1 MESQDST
8 ITIKSTINEI
18 YAITEVTQS
27 YTNASDNPIELKAS
41 FPIKEGV
48 QLTKFTVTIGT
59 KTIVSKI
66 ADKEKA
72 KEKVSDAIASGNT
85 GVYVEYGS
93 STDTQEVSIGN
104 LQPKEKVTMKSEY
117 MQMISSSDMSYQV
130 SLIQNYPCFIANSQ
144 REKYDI
150 LIGTVDVKCKSK
162 LTRLVAKQEN
172 TDYIITKQYNQE
184 YTQCEM
190 SITYSG
196 SPSNNEYPTLTFLF
210 RTANINKPTLY
221 AQYDPIRKE
230 SSYVLN
236 YIYSS
241 NSVKEI
247 PIPEQPD
254 EDASVCYYTKY
265 QEDVVNDTP
274 SLFIFL
280 IDQSGSMSGKPI
292 QLVKKCLQY
301 FMKSLPLKSYFQLI
315 GFGSNYKTY
324 NEKPIEYNE
333 ENVSSTMKIIEELT
347 ANLGGTNISSPLK
360 EIYNSKQ
367 YDGINLSK
375 NIFMLTDGEVDNRQE
390 CISLCR
396 DHADKFRVH
405 AVGLGTSFDRKLIN
419 ECGKQGNGSSSFC
432 TEIEKVNSTVIEC
445 VNKCLRSYLYD
456 SSFDVKDSLY
466 HYPEKKVI
474 TYQDDVINY
483 SFMKQGEII
492 KDKFDIPFTAT
503 NPIDNTAINQTI
515 SIESPEE
522 IEEGDTL
529 AKIIIGNLLKEGK
542 VNNQVELSKKYQVL
556 SKETALYGEI
566 KNEGNNEQGELI
578 QVNLNTEQKKEYD
591 QYLDRELM
599 KAMLYKSNKNY
610 LDFDGGFIHRG
621 SDLCTACPP
630 LGAISKKKNSIN
642 TIKVE
647 SAPKGAKMS
656 VGFHPFKKVGNFFS
670 NLFKKKE
677 SYEVDAE
684 PVRRGCCEVSA
695 SPYSLSGVCN
705 SKPPMKD
712 LDYEVSSAPVKRT
725 AAKYDSL
732 PIKKPITSS
741 DTSIKGYDD
750 LILQQSITEGYWS
763 KLDITMSLFSKGKVK
778 EVYEQVKKYIEAN
791 GGNLS
796 EEDKDRVI
804 STFTVIYFI
813 IVENPDK
820 KVESKLI
827 VNKAKK
833 YLESKNMNYD
843 TLLANIKV

>member
-1 MESQDST
+1 MESKDTT

-27 YTNASDNPIELKAS
+27 YTNGSENPIELKAS

-59 KTIVSKI
+59 KTIISKI

-85 GVYVEYGS
+85 GVYAEYGS
-93 STDTQEVSIGN
+93 NTDTQEVSIGN
-104 LQPKEKVTMKSEY
+104 LQPKETVTMKSEY
-117 MQMISSSDMSYQV
+117 MQMISSSDMSYEVTLLQY
-130 SLIQNYPCFIANSQ
+130 YPCFVANSKN
-144 REKYDI
+144 EKYEM
-150 LIGTVDVKCKSK
+150 LLGTVNVNCKSK
-162 LTRLVAKQEN
+162 LTRLVVKQLKS
-172 TDYIITKQYNQE
+172 DYIITKKYNQE
-184 YTQCEM
+184 YTHCDM
-190 SITYSG
+190 SITYNG
-196 SPSNNEYPTLTFLF
+196 RPSNNEYPPLTILF

-221 AQYDPIRKE
+221 AQYDPIKKE

-265 QEDVVNDTP
+265 QDDVINDTP

-292 QLVKKCLQY
+292 QLVRTCLQY

-315 GFGSNYKTY
+315 GFGSNYKKY

-333 ENVSSTMKIIEELT
+333 ENVSSTMKIIEGLS
-347 ANLGGTNISSPLK
+347 ANLGGTDISSPLK
-360 EIYNSKQ
+360 EIYNCGQ
-367 YDGINLSK
+367 YNNIKLSK

-396 DHADKFRVH
+396 EHADIFRVH
-405 AVGLGTSFDRKLIN
+405 AIGLGSSFDTKLIN

-432 TEIEKVNSTVIEC
+432 KEIEKVNSTVIEC
-445 VNKCLRSYLYD
+445 VNKCLRSYLYN
-456 SSFDVKDSLY
+456 SSFYVKHILY
-466 HYPEKKVI
+466 HYPELREI

-483 SFMKQGEII
+483 TFMKQGEII
-492 KDKFDIPFTAT
+492 KDKIDIPFKAT
-503 NPIDNTAINQTI
+503 NPVDNREIKQTI
-515 SIESPEE
+515 SIESPEV

-542 VNNQVELSKKYQVL
+542 VKNQVELSKKYQVL

-578 QVNLNTEQKKEYD
+578 EVNLNKEQDKENEYKQAINAELKK
-591 QYLDRELM
+591 RM
-599 KAMLYKSNKNY
+599 IY
-610 LDFDGGFIHRG
+610 LDFDDVDDGLIDRDRG
-621 SDLCTACPP
+621 LCSACPP
-630 LGAISKKKNSIN
+630 KREKKS
-642 TIKVE
+642 
-647 SAPKGAKMS
+647 S
-656 VGFHPFKKVGNFFS
+656 GFHPFKKVGNFFS

-677 SYEVDAE
+677 TYVMRD
-684 PVRRGCCEVSA
+684 CCESS
-695 SPYSLSGVCN
+695 SPYLLSGICN
-705 SKPPMKD
+705 SKPPLKF
-712 LDYEVSSAPVKRT
+712 SSAPVNRT
-725 AAKYDSL
+725 ASFNEDDSL
-732 PIKKPITSS
+732 PIKKPTTSS
-741 DTSIKGYDD
+741 NSSKQGYDD
-750 LILQQSITEGYWS
+750 LILQQNITGGYWS
-763 KLDITMSLFSKGKVK
+763 KLDVTIPLFSTGKVK
-778 EVYEQVKKYIEAN
+778 EVYEQVKKYIEVN
-791 GGNLS
+791 GSNLS

-804 STFTVIYFI
+804 STFTVLYFI
-813 IVENPDK
+813 IAENPDK

-843 TLLANIKV
+843 TLLANIKVKEFF